1 MKRTRTITTNGAMKN
16 SKPFIKLFYMKKIFF
31 CFLLLS
37 TAFGL
42 RAQIAVKGDKVYTV
56 AGEVI
61 TNGVVLLKDGKIE
74 KVGAGLKIPAN
85 YTVYQAKV
93 VTPGLVDARSVV
105 GLSGPLNI
113 PVDQDQLEKSSP
125 IQPDLRAID
134 AYNTDDT
141 LIGYLR
147 VNGITTIH
155 TGHGVGALISG
166 QTMVAKTKP
175 GLIDDVT
182 LIPTEMLA
190 MSIGTSVHDNFTS
203 PGTRSK
209 EIAML
214 RTELLKAQGY
224 DMKMQA
230 KDSSKRPSRD
240 IPQEMLVKMLHG
252 EIKALISANTATD
265 ILDAIRLAK
274 EFKLKLVLEGAA
286 EAYRLTDK
294 IKASGAEIIVHPT
307 MARPYGEMAN
317 MTMENAAILTRAG
330 IPVSIGSGYEGYVP
344 KTRVILFEA
353 GVAAANEL
361 PYDEAL
367 KAITLNPARLL
378 GLDKRIGSIEKGK
391 DGDIVLYDGD
401 PFEYTT
407 HVCKV
412 IIDGKLVADNCP

>member
-1 MKRTRTITTNGAMKN
+1 MTN
-16 SKPFIKLFYMKKIFF
+16 SKLSIKKQIMKKIFF
-31 CFLLLS
+31 CIIVLHGAGLS
-37 TAFGL
+37 L
-42 RAQIAVKGDKVYTV
+42 RAQIAVKGEKVYTV
-56 AGEVI
+56 AGEVL
-61 TNGVVLLKDGKIE
+61 TNGVVLIKDGKIE
-74 KVGAGLKIPAN
+74 RVGADLKIPSS

-113 PVDQDQLEKSSP
+113 PTDQDQLEKSSP

-166 QTMVAKTKP
+166 QTMVVKTKP
-175 GLIDDVT
+175 GLVDDVT
-182 LIPTEMLA
+182 LVPTEMLA
-190 MSIGTSVHDNFTS
+190 MSIGTSVHANFTS

-224 DMKMQA
+224 DKKLQS
-230 KDSSKRPSRD
+230 KDSTKRPSRD
-240 IPQEMLVKMLHG
+240 IPQEMLVKLLHG
-252 EIKALISANTATD
+252 EIKALVSANTATD

-274 EFKLKLVLEGAA
+274 EFKLKLVIEGGA
-286 EAYRLTDK
+286 EAYLMIDK

-317 MTMENAAILTRAG
+317 MTMENAAILSKAG
-330 IPVSIGSGYEGYVP
+330 IPVSIESGFEGYVP
-344 KTRVILFEA
+344 KTRVIRFEA

-378 GLDKRIGSIEKGK
+378 GLDKRIGSLEKGK

>member
-1 MKRTRTITTNGAMKN
+1 MNGAMKN
-16 SKPFIKLFYMKKIFF
+16 NKPTIKIFYMRKIFV

-37 TAFGL
+37 TALGL

-105 GLSGPLNI
+105 GLSGALNI

-147 VNGITTIH
+147 VNGVTTIH

-175 GLIDDVT
+175 GLVDDVT
-182 LIPTEMLA
+182 LVPTEMLA
-190 MSIGTSVHDNFTS
+190 MSIGTSVHANFTS

-214 RTELLKAQGY
+214 RTELLKAEGY
-224 DMKMQA
+224 DKKMQS
-230 KDSSKRPSRD
+230 KDSTKRPSRD
-240 IPQEMLVKMLHG
+240 IPQEMLVKLLHG

-274 EFKLKLVLEGAA
+274 EFRLKLVLEGAA

-330 IPVSIGSGYEGYVP
+330 IPVSIESGYEGYVP

-361 PYDEAL
+361 PYEEAL

-401 PFEYTT
+401 PFEYNT

>member
-1 MKRTRTITTNGAMKN
+1 
-16 SKPFIKLFYMKKIFF
+16 MKKIFF
-31 CFLLLS
+31 CFLLLG
-37 TAFGL
+37 AAIGL
-42 RAQIAVKGDKVYTV
+42 RAQIAVKGDKVYTM
-56 AGEVI
+56 AGVVI

-74 KVGAGLKIPAN
+74 KVGVGLKIPAN

-105 GLSGPLNI
+105 GLSGPLNM

-147 VNGITTIH
+147 VNGVTTIH

-175 GLIDDVT
+175 GMVDDVT
-182 LIPTEMLA
+182 LVPTAMLA
-190 MSIGTSVHDNFTS
+190 MSIGTSVHANFTS

-224 DMKMQA
+224 DKKMQS
-230 KDSSKRPSRD
+230 KDSTKRPSRD
-240 IPQEMLVKMLHG
+240 LPQEMLVRMLHG
-252 EIKALISANTATD
+252 EIKALVSANTSTD
-265 ILDAIRLAK
+265 ILDAIR
-274 EFKLKLVLEGAA
+274 GA
-286 EAYRLTDK
+286 EAYRLIDK
-294 IKASGAEIIVHPT
+294 IKASGAELIVHPT

-317 MTMENAAILTRAG
+317 MTLENAAILTKAG
-330 IPVSIGSGYEGYVP
+330 IPISIESGYEGYVP

-361 PYDEAL
+361 PYEEAL

-378 GLDKRIGSIEKGK
+378 GLDKRIGSLEKGK
-391 DGDIVLYDGD
+391 DGDVVLYDGD

>member
-1 MKRTRTITTNGAMKN
+1 
-16 SKPFIKLFYMKKIFF
+16 MKKIFF
-31 CFLLLS
+31 CSLLFAAT
-37 TAFGL
+37 TAL
-42 RAQIAVKGDKVYTV
+42 RAQIAVKAEKLYTV
-56 AGEVI
+56 SGEAI
-61 TNGVVLLKDGKIE
+61 SNGVVLIKDGKIE
-74 KVGAGLKIPAN
+74 KVGPALKVPGG
-85 YTVYQAKV
+85 YTVYEAKI

-113 PVDQDQLEKSSP
+113 PTDQDQLEKSNP

-155 TGHGVGALISG
+155 TGHGVGALVSG

-182 LIPTEMLA
+182 LIPAEMLA
-190 MSIGTSVHDNFTS
+190 MSIGSSVQANFTS

-214 RTELLKAQGY
+214 RTELLKAAGY
-224 DMKMQA
+224 EKKLQS
-230 KDSSKRPSRD
+230 KDTTKRPARD
-240 IPQEMLVKMLHG
+240 LSQEMLVKMLRG
-252 EIKALISANTATD
+252 EVKALIAANTSTD
-265 ILDAIRLAK
+265 ILSAIRLAK
-274 EFKLKLVLEGAA
+274 EFHLKLVIEGAA

-317 MTMENAAILTRAG
+317 MTMENAAILTKAG
-330 IPVSIGSGYEGYVP
+330 IPVSIESGYEGYVP
-344 KTRVILFEA
+344 KTRVIRFEA

-361 PYDEAL
+361 PYEEAL

-391 DGDIVLYDGD
+391 DADIVLYDGD

>member
-1 MKRTRTITTNGAMKN
+1 VERWKTINDLQK
-16 SKPFIKLFYMKKIFF
+16 KIMKKIFAF
-31 CFLLLS
+31 FLLVS
-37 TAFGL
+37 AAFGL
-42 RAQIAVKGDKVYTV
+42 RAQIAVKAEKVYTV
-56 AGEVI
+56 SGEVI
-61 TNGVVLLKDGKIE
+61 NNGVVLIKDGKIE
-74 KVGAGLKIPAN
+74 KTGVGLKIPGN
-85 YTVYQAKV
+85 YTVYEAKV

-113 PVDQDQLEKSSP
+113 PTDQDQLEKSSP

-155 TGHGVGALISG
+155 TGHGIGALVSG

-175 GLIDDVT
+175 GLVDDVT
-182 LIPTEMLA
+182 LIPAEMLA
-190 MSIGTSVHDNFTS
+190 MSIGSSVQANFTS

-224 DMKMQA
+224 EKKMQG
-230 KDSSKRPSRD
+230 KDTTKRPSRD
-240 IPQEMLVKMLHG
+240 LPQEMLVKLLHG
-252 EIKALISANTATD
+252 EVKALISANTSTD
-265 ILDAIRLAK
+265 ILSAIRLAK
-274 EFKLKLVLEGAA
+274 EFHLRLVIEGAA
-286 EAYRLTDK
+286 EGYRLIDK

-330 IPVSIGSGYEGYVP
+330 IPVSIESGYEGYVP
-344 KTRVILFEA
+344 KTRVIRFEA

-391 DGDIVLYDGD
+391 DADVVLYDGD

>member
-1 MKRTRTITTNGAMKN
+1 
-16 SKPFIKLFYMKKIFF
+16 MKKIFF
-31 CFLLLS
+31 CLCFLFAGFTLS
-37 TAFGL
+37 
-42 RAQIAVKGDKVYTV
+42 AQIAVRGEKVYTM
-56 AGEVI
+56 AGEVLA
-61 TNGVVLLKDGKIE
+61 NGVILIKDGKIE
-74 KVGAGLKIPAN
+74 RVGAGLKIPAG
-85 YTVYQAKV
+85 YTVYQARV

-105 GLSGPLNI
+105 GLSGALNI
-113 PVDQDQLEKSSP
+113 PSDQDQLEKSNP

-147 VNGITTIH
+147 VNGVTTIH

-166 QTMVAKTKP
+166 QTMVVKTKP
-175 GLIDDVT
+175 GMIDDVT
-182 LIPTEMLA
+182 IIPAAMLA
-190 MSIGTSVHDNFTS
+190 MSLGNSVQANFSS

-214 RTELLKAQGY
+214 RAELLKAQGY
-224 DMKMQA
+224 EKKMQG
-230 KDSSKRPSRD
+230 KDSTKRPARD
-240 IPQEMLVKMLHG
+240 LGQEMLVKLLHG
-252 EIKALISANTATD
+252 EMKALVSANTATD
-265 ILDAIRLAK
+265 ILSAMRLAK
-274 EFKLKLVLEGAA
+274 EFRLRLVIEGVA
-286 EAYRLTDK
+286 EGYRLIDK
-294 IKASGAEIIVHPT
+294 IKASGAEVIVHPT

-330 IPVSIGSGYEGYVP
+330 IPVSIESGFEGYVP

-353 GVAAANEL
+353 AVAAANEL

-378 GLDKRIGSIEKGK
+378 GLDKRIGSLEKGK
-391 DGDIVLYDGD
+391 DADLVLYDGD

-412 IIDGKLVADNCP
+412 VIDGRLAADNCP

>member
-1 MKRTRTITTNGAMKN
+1 MERRKIVNDFQK
-16 SKPFIKLFYMKKIFF
+16 KFMKKIFF
-31 CFLLLS
+31 CSLFILAS
-37 TAFGL
+37 IVL
-42 RAQIAVKGDKVYTV
+42 RAQIAVKAEKVYTV
-56 AGEVI
+56 SGEVI
-61 TNGVVLLKDGKIE
+61 TNGVVLIKDGKIE
-74 KVGAGLKIPAN
+74 KVGAALKIPGN
-85 YTVYQAKV
+85 YTVYEAKV

-113 PVDQDQLEKSSP
+113 PTDQDQLEKSSP

-155 TGHGVGALISG
+155 TGHGIGALVSG
-166 QTMVAKTKP
+166 QTMVVKTKP
-175 GLIDDVT
+175 GVVDDVT
-182 LIPTEMLA
+182 LIPVEMLA
-190 MSIGTSVHDNFTS
+190 MSIGSSVQANFTS
-203 PGTRSK
+203 PGTKSK

-214 RTELLKAQGY
+214 RAELLKAQGY
-224 DMKMQA
+224 EKKLQSRDTT
-230 KDSSKRPSRD
+230 KRPSRD
-240 IPQEMLVKMLHG
+240 LSQEMLVKMLHG
-252 EIKALISANTATD
+252 EVKALVAANTSTD
-265 ILDAIRLAK
+265 ILSAIRLAN
-274 EFKLKLVLEGAA
+274 EFHLKLVIEGAA
-286 EAYRLTDK
+286 EAYRLVDK
-294 IKASGAEIIVHPT
+294 IKGSGAEIIVHPT

-317 MTMENAAILTRAG
+317 MTMENAAILTKAG
-330 IPVSIGSGYEGYVP
+330 IPVSIESGYEGYVP
-344 KTRVILFEA
+344 KTRVIRFEA

-391 DGDIVLYDGD
+391 DADIVLYDGD

>member
-1 MKRTRTITTNGAMKN
+1 MTN
-16 SKPFIKLFYMKKIFF
+16 SKLSIKKQIMKKIFF
-31 CFLLLS
+31 CIIVLHGAGVS
-37 TAFGL
+37 L
-42 RAQIAVKGDKVYTV
+42 RAQIAVKGEKVYTV
-56 AGEVI
+56 AGEVL
-61 TNGVVLLKDGKIE
+61 TNGVVLIKDGKIE
-74 KVGAGLKIPAN
+74 RVGADLKIPSS

-113 PVDQDQLEKSSP
+113 PTDQDQLEKSSP

-166 QTMVAKTKP
+166 QTMVVKTKP
-175 GLIDDVT
+175 GLVDDVT
-182 LIPTEMLA
+182 LVPTEMLA
-190 MSIGTSVHDNFTS
+190 MSIGTSVHANFTS

-224 DMKMQA
+224 DKKLQS
-230 KDSSKRPSRD
+230 KDSTKRPSRD
-240 IPQEMLVKMLHG
+240 IPQEMLVKLLHG
-252 EIKALISANTATD
+252 EIKALVSANTATD

-274 EFKLKLVLEGAA
+274 EFKLKLVIEGGA
-286 EAYRLTDK
+286 EAYLMIDK

-317 MTMENAAILTRAG
+317 MTMENAAILSKAG
-330 IPVSIGSGYEGYVP
+330 IPVSIESGFEGYVP
-344 KTRVILFEA
+344 KTRVIRFEA

-378 GLDKRIGSIEKGK
+378 GLDKRIGSLEKGK

>member
-1 MKRTRTITTNGAMKN
+1 MKN
-16 SKPFIKLFYMKKIFF
+16 SKPTNKNQIMKKIFF

-37 TAFGL
+37 AACCL
-42 RAQIAVKGDKVYTV
+42 QAQIAVKGDKVYTV

-105 GLSGPLNI
+105 GLSGPLNM
-113 PVDQDQLEKSSP
+113 PVDQDQLDKSSP

-147 VNGITTIH
+147 VNGVTTMH

-166 QTMVAKTKP
+166 QTMVVKTKP
-175 GLIDDVT
+175 GMVDDVT
-182 LIPTEMLA
+182 LVPTAMLA
-190 MSIGTSVHDNFTS
+190 MSIGTSVHANFTS

-224 DMKMQA
+224 DKKMQS
-230 KDSSKRPSRD
+230 KDSSKHPSRD
-240 IPQEMLVKMLHG
+240 IPQEMLIRMLHG
-252 EIKALISANTATD
+252 EIKALVSANTSTD

-274 EFKLKLVLEGAA
+274 EFKLKLVIEGGA
-286 EAYRLTDK
+286 EAYRLIDK

-317 MTMENAAILTRAG
+317 MTLENAAILTRAG
-330 IPVSIGSGYEGYVP
+330 IPVSIESGYEGYVP

-361 PYDEAL
+361 PFEEAL

-378 GLDKRIGSIEKGK
+378 GLDKRIGSLEKGK
-391 DGDIVLYDGD
+391 DADIVLYDGD

>member
-1 MKRTRTITTNGAMKN
+1 MKN
-16 SKPFIKLFYMKKIFF
+16 SKSLIKKQIMKKTFF
-31 CFLLLS
+31 YTFLLLS
-37 TAFGL
+37 GLSL
-42 RAQIAVKGDKVYTV
+42 RAQIAVKGDKVYTM
-56 AGEVI
+56 AGGVI

-113 PVDQDQLEKSSP
+113 PADQDQLEKSSP
-125 IQPDLRAID
+125 MQPDLRAID

-147 VNGITTIH
+147 VNGVTTIH

-175 GLIDDVT
+175 GLVDDVT
-182 LIPTEMLA
+182 LVPTEMLA
-190 MSIGTSVHDNFTS
+190 MSIGSSVHSNFTS

-224 DMKMQA
+224 EKKLQS
-230 KDSSKRPSRD
+230 KDSTKRPSRD
-240 IPQEMLVKMLHG
+240 LPQEMLVRLLHG

-274 EFKLKLVLEGAA
+274 EFRLKLVIEGGA
-286 EAYRLTDK
+286 EAYRMIDK

-307 MARPYGEMAN
+307 MARPYGDMAN
-317 MTMENAAILTRAG
+317 MTMENAAILTKAG
-330 IPVSIGSGYEGYVP
+330 IPVSIESGYEGYVP

-361 PYDEAL
+361 PYEEAL

-378 GLDKRIGSIEKGK
+378 GLDKRIGSLEKGK
-391 DGDIVLYDGD
+391 DGDVVLYDGD

-412 IIDGKLVADNCP
+412 IIDGKLVADSCP

>member
-1 MKRTRTITTNGAMKN
+1 MKN
-16 SKPFIKLFYMKKIFF
+16 SKSLIKNYFMKKIFI
-31 CFLLLS
+31 CFFPLLA
-37 TAFGL
+37 AFGL

-56 AGEVI
+56 SGEVI

-74 KVGAGLKIPAN
+74 KVGAGLKIPAI
-85 YTVYQAKV
+85 YTVYEARV

-113 PVDQDQLEKSSP
+113 PTDQDQLEKSSP

-147 VNGITTIH
+147 VNGVTTIH

-175 GLIDDVT
+175 GMVDDVT
-182 LIPTEMLA
+182 LVPAEMLA
-190 MSIGTSVHDNFTS
+190 MSIGSSVQANFTS

-224 DMKMQA
+224 EKKLQS
-230 KDSSKRPSRD
+230 KDSTKRPSRD
-240 IPQEMLVKMLHG
+240 LPQEMLVKLLHG
-252 EIKALISANTATD
+252 EVKALIAANTSAD
-265 ILDAIRLAK
+265 ILSAIRLAK
-274 EFKLKLVLEGAA
+274 EFNLKLVIEGGA
-286 EAYRLTDK
+286 EAYRLIDK

-330 IPVSIGSGYEGYVP
+330 IPVSIESGYEGYVP
-344 KTRVILFEA
+344 KTRVIRFEA

-361 PYDEAL
+361 PYEEAL

-412 IIDGKLVADNCP
+412 FIDGKLVADNCP

>member
-1 MKRTRTITTNGAMKN
+1 MKN
-16 SKPFIKLFYMKKIFF
+16 SKPTNKNQIMKKIFF

-37 TAFGL
+37 AAGCL
-42 RAQIAVKGDKVYTV
+42 QAQIAVKGDKVYTV

-105 GLSGPLNI
+105 GLSGPLNM

-147 VNGITTIH
+147 VNGVTTIH
-155 TGHGVGALISG
+155 TGHGVGPLISG
-166 QTMVAKTKP
+166 QTMVVKTKP
-175 GLIDDVT
+175 GMVDDVT
-182 LIPTEMLA
+182 LVPTAMLA
-190 MSIGTSVHDNFTS
+190 MSIGTSVHANFTS

-224 DMKMQA
+224 DKKMQS

-240 IPQEMLVKMLHG
+240 IPQEMLVRMLHG
-252 EIKALISANTATD
+252 EIKALVSANTSTD

-274 EFKLKLVLEGAA
+274 EFKLKLVIEGGA
-286 EAYRLTDK
+286 EAYRVIDK

-317 MTMENAAILTRAG
+317 MTMENAAIVTKAG
-330 IPVSIGSGYEGYVP
+330 IPVSIESGYEGYVP

-361 PYDEAL
+361 PFEEAL

-378 GLDKRIGSIEKGK
+378 GLDKRIGSLEKGK
-391 DGDIVLYDGD
+391 DGDIVLFDGD